1 VVSVAD
7 DPLALLSRAL
17 DRLGRVIG
25 GIDRERQA
33 RLPTACRSW
42 DVGMLVGHV
51 LNGLTK
57 FALAAEGRRSD
68 QPAEPREVDGDWM
81 ESFRERADALLET
94 WRKVG
99 VTGTIMLP
107 DLGEVPAAFPVF
119 QQMTELTVHTWDL
132 ATATGQS
139 PDLDPEV
146 TRDALDWAKGALS
159 PKFRGDEASGKGF
172 GPEVD
177 VPADATV
184 TDQLVAWFGRQP
196 A

>member
-1 VVSVAD
+1 MAD
-7 DPLALLSRAL
+7 DPLALLSRSL
-17 DRLGRVIG
+17 DQLGRVID

-33 RLPTACRSW
+33 RLPTPCRSW

-57 FALAAEGRRSD
+57 FALAAEGKRSD
-68 QPAEPREVDGDWM
+68 QPAEPREVSGDWM
-81 ESFRERADALLET
+81 ESFRERSEALLDT

-119 QQMTELTVHTWDL
+119 QQMTELTVHAWDL
-132 ATATGQS
+132 AVATGQS
-139 PDLDPEV
+139 LDLDPEV
-146 TRDALDWAKGALS
+146 TQDALEWATGALR
-159 PKFRGDEASGKGF
+159 PEFRGDEDSGKGF
-172 GPEVD
+172 GPAVD
-177 VPADATV
+177 VPADASP
-184 TDQLVAWFGRQP
+184 TDRLVAWFGRQP